1 MELDPIKIRRVL
13 LAVIEKHPSDWS
25 DSALDLISNSTLELN
40 ATNEK
45 YDDNGILRLD
55 FIISTSIET
64 YESFEDLELIY
75 TSDEIKYWMN
85 EILPS
90 NCGYKVKYLDIVPSM
105 DDESKD
111 AKDIILNSVES
122 EKLNVLAMDLL
133 ENGKRMSQAY
143 VILYCLE
150 NLLRDFI
157 DKTLTKYI
165 GEDFEN
171 KIFISNDVKKNAKS
185 RKNDESKKAWLPLR
199 GDKLVFY
206 LDFKDLGDVIANNW
220 ESFKTLFP
228 NQPWIKSKID
238 ELYDIRN
245 LVAHN
250 SLLNDTAFKALEV
263 DYEQI
268 VQQLG
273 YIKDRKR

>member
-25 DSALDLISNSTLELN
+25 DSALDLISNGTLELD

-55 FIISTSIET
+55 VIIRTSIET
-64 YESFEDLELIY
+64 YESFEDLELID

-105 DDESKD
+105 DDGSKD

-157 DKTLTKYI
+157 DNTLTKYI

-171 KIFISNDVKKNAKS
+171 KIFISNDVKKNVKS
-185 RKNDESKKAWLPLR
+185 RKNDESKKVWLPLR
-199 GDKLVFY
+199 GDKLVYY

-273 YIKDRKR
+273 YIKDGKR